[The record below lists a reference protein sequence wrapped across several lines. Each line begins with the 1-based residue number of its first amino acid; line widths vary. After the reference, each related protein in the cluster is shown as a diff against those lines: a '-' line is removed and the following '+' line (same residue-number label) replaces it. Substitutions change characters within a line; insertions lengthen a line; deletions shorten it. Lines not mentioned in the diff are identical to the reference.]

1 MKKTFLILAIFLPTF
16 AFSAFNQTQWIYYKD
31 FTAKGLGNTIVKF
44 PLDEEIFAGAKD
56 DLSDLR
62 VATIDGNDVPY
73 TLLVERS
80 REDVSSVSLKI
91 TNNSSIKGVS
101 SSAILEAPQGKTV
114 NRLHI
119 TTADTN
125 FRRNVKVYGSADQK
139 EWSTVLD
146 NGYIYDYTDVKGN
159 FHSQDTT
166 IEFSDSTFA
175 YLKIEI
181 SDNEGAPIKIASV
194 EASERV
200 KRIAREVSR
209 TPAFTQTE
217 DTEHKE
223 SVIIADSLQ
232 RGIPVAKAS
241 LAIGAENFNRAVF
254 IYSGNDGDKW
264 NFLGQEYIFRYRT
277 PKFSGE
283 KLAVQFRE
291 TNDRYLKIVIQ
302 NKDDAPLAVT
312 SVQTFAVYREVA
324 FQAEAG
330 KMYRVYYGNKNARAP
345 EYDFEKYF
353 QYLDTASA
361 VTAAL
366 SPQKNNEQY
375 IAPVE
380 PKKPV
385 SERYPHLLSAA
396 LVFAGLILLFLVYK
410 FLKTPPP
417 AAPVNTPSQQP

>member
-1 MKKTFLILAIFLPTF
+1 MKKTFLLLAVLFPVF
-16 AFSAFNQTQWIYYKD
+16 ALAAFDQTQWMYYKD
-31 FTAKGLGNTIVKF
+31 FTAKGLGNNIVKF
-44 PLDEEIFAGAKD
+44 PLEEEIFAGAKG

-62 VATIDGNDVPY
+62 VITTDGRETPY
-73 TLLVERS
+73 KLLVEQS
-80 REDVSSVSLKI
+80 ENSIASVALKI
-91 TNNSSIKGVS
+91 TNNSYVKGVS
-101 SSAILEAPQGKTV
+101 SSAVLETPQGKTL

-119 TTADTN
+119 TIADKN
-125 FRRNVKVYGSADQK
+125 FRRNVKVYGSIDQK

-166 IEFSDSTFA
+166 IEFSDSTFP

-181 SDNEGAPIKIASV
+181 SDEENAPIKITGV
-194 EASERV
+194 EASQYV
-200 KRIAREVSR
+200 KKSAREVRRS
-209 TPAFTQTE
+209 PAFTKTE

-223 SVIIADSLQ
+223 TVFIADALQ
-232 RGIPVAKAS
+232 RGIPITKAT
-241 LAIGAENFNRAVF
+241 LVGDGKNFNRAVF
-254 IYSGNDGDKW
+254 IYSGNGDNKW
-264 NFLGQEYIFRYRT
+264 NFLGQDYIFYYRT
-277 PKFSGE
+277 PRFSGE
-283 KLAVQFRE
+283 KTSVQFRE
-291 TNDRYLKIVIQ
+291 TTDRYLKIVIQ
-302 NKDDAPLAVT
+302 NKDDEPLFIF
-312 SVQTFAVYREVA
+312 SIITFAAYREVV

-330 KMYRVYYGNKNARAP
+330 TGYRVYYGNKSARAP

-375 IAPVE
+375 VAPID
-380 PKKPV
+380 PQKPV

-396 LVFAGLILLFLVYK
+396 LVFAGLILLLLVYK

-417 AAPVNTPSQQP
+417 AAPGNTLPQQL